1 MNKLGLFKSMAI
13 GLMLL
18 AGTVSASAQKENIFG
33 MANRVGVGVGV
44 GTEGIGFD
52 VAVLLP
58 NMYRH
63 VLDLTSFRK
72 SISTHL

>member
-44 GTEGIGFD
+44 GTEGIG
-52 VAVLLP
+52 ACCLCRWCGRRLEENGP
-58 NMYRH
+58 EHTGRH
-63 VLDLTSFRK
+63 L
-72 SISTHL
+72 

>member
-33 MANRVGVGVGV
+33 MANRVGVGVV
-44 GTEGIGFD
+44 SAPR
-52 VAVLLP
+52 V
-58 NMYRH
+58 
-63 VLDLTSFRK
+63 
-72 SISTHL
+72 